1 MNKTRINN
9 IEGWLIAG
17 GGGILRG
24 GQSETRSNLRD
35 EIKDKEQRTNTRIK
49 PRPSINND
57 SKNKEQHKPWSRSIT
72 KKNKFKQ
79 QIVLDLPSLFLLWL
93 CLTSSMFLRYW
104 LDLCSLLVSVG
115 LSVWTWPVPGVC
127 CSLVLFSVPYHCL
140 CSVFFGFVS
149 WACFSLFLILLFDF
163 VFVMFPLF
171 LCYLVWLF
179 VLVLC
184 SLINVVRV
192 FGCSCYVFC
201 CWLCYMFL
209 VVGSCLGVLM
219 FRLWFHSVLLLWLLL
234 FVIC

>member
-1 MNKTRINN
+1 MIKINN
-9 IEGWLIAG
+9 KEKQVQTTNCSWFAFVVFVMVVFNFFYVSTLLIG
-17 GGGILRG
+17 FVFFIC
-24 GQSETRSNLRD
+24 SCW
-35 EIKDKEQRTNTRIK
+35 
-49 PRPSINND
+49 P
-57 SKNKEQHKPWSRSIT
+57 
-72 KKNKFKQ
+72 
-79 QIVLDLPSLFLLWL
+79 L
-93 CLTSSMFLRYW
+93 CLNVA
-104 LDLCSLLVSVG
+104 CS
-115 LSVWTWPVPGVC
+115 WC

-201 CWLCYMFL
+201 YWLCYVFL

>member
-1 MNKTRINN
+1 MIKMN
-9 IEGWLIAG
+9 
-17 GGGILRG
+17 
-24 GQSETRSNLRD
+24 
-35 EIKDKEQRTNTRIK
+35 
-49 PRPSINND
+49 
-57 SKNKEQHKPWSRSIT
+57 NKE
-72 KKNKFKQ
+72 KQ
-79 QIVLDLPSLFLLWL
+79 VQTTNCSWFAFVGLLWL

-163 VFVMFPLF
+163 VFVMFLLF

-184 SLINVVRV
+184 SLIIVVRV

-201 CWLCYMFL
+201 YWLCYVFL

-219 FRLWFHSVLLLWLLL
+219 FRLWFHSVILLWLLL